1 VDYVLALG
9 AALAFALG
17 SVLQQKGALETEAG
31 ERDPHFLTEILRRPV
46 WLAGGACQA
55 TGWILQAAALDRGP
69 IIVVQSLTSL
79 SLVLALPLGARI
91 TNQTITGRVWIGAA
105 AMVTGIVLFLSVGSP
120 QGGTSSGTATAWWS
134 ACVVSALLAAALAAA
149 GMRRNAAERA
159 LLLGAA
165 AGVGY
170 ALQAAVTKQ
179 FVTLVGQGL
188 SAMLSSWT
196 VYVLILSA
204 VAGFV
209 LQQSA
214 LKTGVLAPAM
224 GASNTATLVLS
235 TVLGVTVYDE
245 RFTGHGRGVIPAVI
259 GLAIAATGIFLLAGA
274 KPPRKEEDP
283 SGSPLGERH
292 HRGHAAG

>member
-1 VDYVLALG
+1 VDYVLALC

-17 SVLQQKGALETEAG
+17 SVLQQKGTLETEAG

-55 TGWILQAAALDRGP
+55 SGWILQAAALDRGP

-105 AMVTGIVLFLSVGSP
+105 AMVTGILLFLSVGSP
-120 QGGTSSGTATAWWS
+120 QGGTSSGTATAWWTACISS
-134 ACVVSALLAAALAAA
+134 AVLAGALAAA
-149 GMRRNAAERA
+149 GIRRNAAQRA

-196 VYVLILSA
+196 VYVLVLSA
-204 VAGFV
+204 IAGFV

-224 GASNTATLVLS
+224 GASNAATLVFS
-235 TVLGVTVYDE
+235 TVLGATVYHE
-245 RFTGHGRGVIPAVI
+245 SLTGHGRGAATAVI
-259 GLAIAATGIFLLAGA
+259 GLAVAATGIFLLAGA
-274 KPPRKEEDP
+274 RPPRQKEDP
-283 SGSPLGERH
+283 SPRPVGEK
-292 HRGHAAG
+292 HRRRHAAG

>member
-1 VDYVLALG
+1 VDYVLALC

-17 SVLQQKGALETEAG
+17 SVLQQKGTLETEAG

-55 TGWILQAAALDRGP
+55 SGWILQAAALDRGP

-79 SLVLALPLGARI
+79 SLVLALPLGARM
-91 TNQTITGRVWIGAA
+91 TDQTITGRVWIGAA

-120 QGGTSSGTATAWWS
+120 QGGTSSGSAAAWWS
-134 ACVVSALLAAALAAA
+134 ACISSALLAGALAAA
-149 GMRRNAAERA
+149 GMRRSAAERA

-179 FVTLVGQGL
+179 FVTLVGQGV

-235 TVLGVTVYDE
+235 TVLGATVYDE
-245 RFTGHGRGVIPAVI
+245 RLTGNGRGVVPAVI

-274 KPPRKEEDP
+274 KPPREQEDL
-283 SGSPLGERH
+283 SRGPLGERH
-292 HRGHAAG
+292 DRRRAAG